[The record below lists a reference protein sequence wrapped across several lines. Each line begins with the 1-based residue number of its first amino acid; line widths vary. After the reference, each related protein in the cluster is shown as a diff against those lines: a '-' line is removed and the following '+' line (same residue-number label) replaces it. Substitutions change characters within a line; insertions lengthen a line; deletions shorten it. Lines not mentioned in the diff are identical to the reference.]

1 MGARP
6 AVLRRRVRIARASH
20 RGRTVRRH
28 GSPQQRHRR
37 GWSPGELGYTVPG
50 EAKKYAAVGAGI
62 VKIEDNT
69 VHVLVETAERPEEID
84 VNRAE
89 KDAEAAREAL
99 LQKQSRREYY
109 TTKISLARA
118 MDGCARA
125 NTARRRRAQRK
136 IMTFLPKPG
145 NMFPGF
151 CVFL

>member
-1 MGARP
+1 METFELHIWAPDRP
-6 AVLRRRVRIARASH
+6 FYDGVCESLVLPTVDGQYGVMAHHSNAIAAVV
-20 RGRTVRRH
+20 
-28 GSPQQRHRR
+28 
-37 GWSPGELGYTVPG
+37 PGELGYTVPG

-118 MDGCARA
+118 MGRLRTRA
-125 NTARRRRAQRK
+125 HSIGGDA
-136 IMTFLPKPG
+136 PKER
-145 NMFPGF
+145 
-151 CVFL
+151 L